1 MNLIS
6 LKLIALASCLSLV
19 GCGTSLDITSK
30 PVERAPLVLP
40 TPEPLKLKDIE
51 WFVINQDANG
61 QNQAGPVLKEVEKKY
76 GATSVFA
83 LSPSGYQDLAVNM
96 AKIKAL
102 LLQYQA
108 NLQAY
113 KDYYESNDIAD
124 KK

>member
-1 MNLIS
+1 MNS
-6 LKLIALASCLSLV
+6 VYLKLIALVSCLLLT
-19 GCGTSLDITSK
+19 GCGTSLDINSK
-30 PVERAPLVLP
+30 PIDRAPLALASPDPV
-40 TPEPLKLKDIE
+40 KLKDIE
-51 WFVINQDANG
+51 WFVINQDTAG
-61 QNQAGPVLKEVEKKY
+61 QNQAGVVLKEVEKKY
-76 GATSVFA
+76 GAKSVFA

-113 KDYYESNDIAD
+113 KDYYESNNIAD